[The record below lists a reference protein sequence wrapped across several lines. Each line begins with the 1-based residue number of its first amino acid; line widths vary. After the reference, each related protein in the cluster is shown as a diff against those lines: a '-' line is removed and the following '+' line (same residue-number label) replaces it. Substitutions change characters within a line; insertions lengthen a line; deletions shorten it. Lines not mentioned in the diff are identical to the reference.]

1 MPLSPGASGGCLW
14 AQPQDGRARVSP
26 PPCHMTGDQ
35 CHPCHPQLFEVLAK
49 TPYGH
54 ERKRLFGIDQ
64 PLGEGVFSAA
74 FPQHDVI
81 PGASGAG
88 QGGRAATRG

>member
-1 MPLSPGASGGCLW
+1 MGSAPRREGPGVPA
-14 AQPQDGRARVSP
+14 PR
-26 PPCHMTGDQ
+26 HMTGDQ

-64 PLGEGVFSAA
+64 LLGVGVFSAA

-88 QGGRAATRG
+88 QGGRAAARG